1 MPAITEFDWVRC
13 ERKSLALA
21 RNLGRI
27 LRMHGVVHQLPAPVR
42 AVDIPESEEA
52 PSNHSAAGVGQYFR
66 EVENLLRRP

>member
-21 RNLGRI
+21 RKLARV
-27 LRMHGVVHQLPAPVR
+27 LRANGVVRQLPAPVR
-42 AVDIPESEEA
+42 AVDIKESEEA
-52 PSNHSAAGVGQYFR
+52 PSNHGAAGVGQFIR